1 MSNMAADD
9 LSPHLAIRWISQP
22 LVFIVQRATALLD
35 HS

>member
-1 MSNMAADD
+1 MSKIAADD

-22 LVFIVQRATALLD
+22 LVLIVQRGTALLD